1 MHTSLGC
8 VSYISTHSKFE
19 QQVLQLP
26 VYSCGISTF
35 FLVILHLTIRM
46 MTTNTN
52 ISSISVDM
60 TVLMMI
66 MVDTG
71 AGWGSRVG
79 AGSLVVLSTDDIAVL
94 MMIMVDTGAGWGSR
108 VGAGSLVVLSTGVV
122 EGLQYKKKLTFI
134 SNAASV

>member
-79 AGSLVVLSTDDIAVL
+79 AGSLVVLST
-94 MMIMVDTGAGWGSR
+94 
-108 VGAGSLVVLSTGVV
+108 GVV
-122 EGLQYKKKLTFI
+122 EGLQYKKKITLTFI
-134 SNAASV
+134 SNAASVQPQNRVAKKLLSVVLHGKNFTVNP